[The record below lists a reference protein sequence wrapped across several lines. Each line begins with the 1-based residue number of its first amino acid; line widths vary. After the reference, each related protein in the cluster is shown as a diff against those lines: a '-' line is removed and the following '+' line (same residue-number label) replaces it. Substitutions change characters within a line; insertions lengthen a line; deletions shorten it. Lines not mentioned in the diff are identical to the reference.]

1 VFAMTELKRYPIER
15 MRIKVKDLYDMFKSG
30 KLILNPEYQRSYI
43 WKKMPGKRER
53 LIDSLLREFDIGTIF
68 LRRIEKIVQG
78 NPEISYEC
86 LDGQQRLK
94 SIFDFIDGEYA
105 TDPQIS
111 KEFDKPMLFDDLDQL
126 YRVRLTEMWMEP
138 VIVKSNDEDIISE
151 IFMRL
156 QEGVPLRAPEKLN
169 AIKGEMKKA
178 VVRLSEHTFLDKTGI
193 SKFRFAHRYLCAQFM
208 FIEINQ
214 FIDTLQFKDMRYK
227 ELKKMYEDYA
237 DSGKLKEITR
247 CENNVKSTLNFL
259 NDILGDAAAIIKY
272 RGDALSIYLLASY
285 LRAKY
290 AINTKRHELRNFI
303 IKFLE
308 QVENAQSSPYKD
320 FKINRRRATTQGEY
334 IKENFEIIL
343 REFLKY
349 APDLELKDDKR
360 LFDYGQKLAIYNN
373 QSGKCK
379 ACGKPVNIKEAHFH
393 HKVPWDKGG
402 KTTVENGEMYHP
414 EHHPR

>member
-1 VFAMTELKRYPIER
+1 MSELKRYPIER
-15 MRIKVKDLYDMFKSG
+15 MRIKVKDLYDMFKGG
-30 KLILNPEYQRSYI
+30 KLVLNPEYQRSYI
-43 WKKMPGKRER
+43 WKNMPGKRER

-78 NPEISYEC
+78 NPEITYEC

-105 TDPQIS
+105 TKPEIS
-111 KEFDKPMLFDDLDQL
+111 KEFGKSMFFNDLDQL
-126 YRVRLTEMWMEP
+126 YRVRLKEMWMEP

-169 AIKGEMKKA
+169 AIKGEMKKTII
-178 VVRLSEHTFLDKTGI
+178 RLSEHTFLEKTGI

-208 FIEINQ
+208 FIELNQ
-214 FIDTLQFKDMRYK
+214 FVETLQFKDMRYK

-237 DSGKLKEITR
+237 DGGKLKEITR
-247 CENNVKSTLNFL
+247 CENDVKSNLNFL
-259 NDILGDAAAIIKY
+259 NDALGDVAATIKY

-290 AINTKRHELRNFI
+290 AINTKRDELRNFI
-303 IKFLE
+303 SKFLE
-308 QVENAQSSPYKD
+308 QVEKAQVSPYKD

-343 REFLKY
+343 GEFLKY
-349 APDLELKDDKR
+349 VPDLELKDDKR

-373 QSGKCK
+373 QDGKCK

-393 HKVPWDKGG
+393 HRVPWDKGG